1 MRVIVLNDTDEE
13 VRNQFRGFVPKEFE
27 GLLADGCAFMIGAV
41 EPDREGLEA
50 AGITLVALEEEE
62 FVVKW
67 VWVDPDFRYKEAGSK
82 MMDALFATANENG
95 LETVVI
101 QIPSVEEE
109 EYKTEEE
116 AYEFFFEFAFGD
128 AEIKEVDGIRVFELT
143 AGVED
148 YLNMENENANDAIR
162 EDRIEKEYEKFP
174 KKFTA
179 TGVEYFSGV
188 PIEE

>member
-27 GLLADGCAFMIGAV
+27 GLLAEGCAFMIGAV

-143 AGVED
+143 ADVED

-162 EDRIEKEYEKFP
+162 EEKIEKEYEKFP

>member
-1 MRVIVLNDTDEE
+1 MRVIVLNDVDEE
-13 VRNQFRGFVPKEFE
+13 VRNQFRGFVPREFE
-27 GLLADGCAFMIGAV
+27 GMLADGCSFMIGAV
-41 EPDREGLEA
+41 EADKNGLEA
-50 AGITLVALEEEE
+50 AGITLVALEDEE

-101 QIPSVEEE
+101 QIPSVEQD
-109 EYKTEEE
+109 EYRTESE

-143 AGVED
+143 ADVEN
-148 YLNMENENANDAIR
+148 YLNMENEDANDAFR
-162 EDRIEKEYEKFP
+162 AEKIEKEYEKFP
-174 KKFTA
+174 TKFVA